1 VKDLEQLLEK
11 AEVQPHLFESPVP
24 LYHQLSRV
32 LQKLIQDE
40 ALQPADRFPTEE
52 AIAECFKVSRPTAN
66 KAVQFLI
73 NEGYLS
79 RDKGVG
85 TYVKEKPLVEFTF
98 LLDSLS
104 FAEQFPPDVPI
115 RSELIWRKT
124 VAATRKIAKALD
136 LEPGAPTIL
145 MRRLRLVYNRPLM
158 VCDSQLSAERFADVT
173 KQKFFQDSLYAT
185 LAERYNCPIL
195 YSERY
200 AVAYEVTEEEV
211 AKLLEIQPFSPV
223 LMITGVSF
231 TENNRPV
238 DYLRTFLREGSVLKT
253 RVRRRAGKDKPSK
266 TNPDK

>member
-1 VKDLEQLLEK
+1 MNDLEELFKK
-11 AEVQPHLFESPVP
+11 AEVQPYLFESPVP

-32 LQKLIQDE
+32 LQKLIQAE
-40 ALQPADRFPTEE
+40 ALQPGDRFPTEE

-73 NEGYLS
+73 DEGYLS
-79 RDKGVG
+79 RNKGVG

-115 RSELIWRKT
+115 HSEVIWSKT
-124 VAATRKIAKALD
+124 VPATRKVANALD
-136 LEPGAPTIL
+136 LEPEAPTVL
-145 MRRLRLVYNRPLM
+145 MRRLRFVYDRPLM
-158 VCDSQLSAERFADVT
+158 VCDSQLSAERFPDVA
-173 KQKFFQDSLYAT
+173 KGKFIRDSLYAT

-200 AVAYEVTEEEV
+200 AVAYEVTEREV
-211 AKLLEIQPFSPV
+211 AELLQIQPFSPV

-231 TENNRPV
+231 ARDNRPV

-253 RVRRRAGKDKPSK
+253 TVRRRAGKEKPSK

>member
-1 VKDLEQLLEK
+1 MKDLEQLLRK

-24 LYHQLSRV
+24 LYYQLSRV

-40 ALQPADRFPTEE
+40 ALQPGDRFPTEE
-52 AIAECFKVSRPTAN
+52 AIAKCFKVSRPTAN

-73 NEGYLS
+73 DEGYLS

-104 FAEQFPPDVPI
+104 FAEQFPPDTPI
-115 RSELIWRKT
+115 RNELIWSKT
-124 VAATRKIAKALD
+124 APATRKVAKALD

-145 MRRLRLVYNRPLM
+145 IRRLRFVHNRPLM
-158 VCDSQLSAERFADVT
+158 VCDSQLSAERFLDVT
-173 KQKFFQDSLYAT
+173 KRKFVRDSLYAT
-185 LAERYNCPIL
+185 LAERYSCPIL
-195 YSERY
+195 YSDRY
-200 AVAYEVTEEEV
+200 AVAYEVTEQEV
-211 AKLLEIQPFSPV
+211 ATLLQIQPFSPV

-231 TENNRPV
+231 TQDNRPV

-253 RVRRRAGKDKPSK
+253 RVRRRAGKGKLSK

>member
-1 VKDLEQLLEK
+1 MNVLEELLK
-11 AEVQPHLFESPVP
+11 KTEVQPHLFDSPVP

-40 ALQPADRFPTEE
+40 AVQPGDRFPTEE

-73 NEGYLS
+73 DEGYLS

-98 LLDSLS
+98 FLDSLS

-115 RSELIWRKT
+115 RSEIIWTKT
-124 VAATRKIAKALD
+124 IPATRKVAKALN

-145 MRRLRLVYNRPLM
+145 MRRLRFVHDRPLM
-158 VCDSQLSAERFADVT
+158 VCDSQLSAEQFPDVT
-173 KQKFFQDSLYAT
+173 KRKFISDSLYAT
-185 LAERYNCPIL
+185 LAQRYDCPIL
-195 YSERY
+195 YSERD
-200 AVAYEVTEEEV
+200 AIAYEITEQEV
-211 AKLLEIQPFSPV
+211 AELLGIQPFSPV

-231 TENNRPV
+231 TRDNRPV

-253 RVRRRAGKDKPSK
+253 TVRRRAGKAKHSK
-266 TNPDK
+266 TNPYK

>member
-1 VKDLEQLLEK
+1 MNNLEELLKK
-11 AEVQPHLFESPVP
+11 AEVQSHLFDSPVP

-40 ALQPADRFPTEE
+40 ALQPGDRFPTEE

-73 NEGYLS
+73 DEGYLS

-85 TYVKEKPLVEFTF
+85 TYVKEKPPVEFTF
-98 LLDSLS
+98 LFDSLS

-115 RSELIWRKT
+115 RSEIIWTR
-124 VAATRKIAKALD
+124 AAPATRRVAKALNLD
-136 LEPGAPTIL
+136 PGAPTTL
-145 MRRLRLVYNRPLM
+145 MRRLRFVYDRPLM
-158 VCDSQLSAERFADVT
+158 VCDSQLSGERFPDIT
-173 KQKFFQDSLYAT
+173 KRKFIQDSLYAT
-185 LAERYNCPIL
+185 LAERYSCPIL

-200 AVAYEVTEEEV
+200 AVAYEVTEQEV

-231 TENNRPV
+231 THNHRPV

-253 RVRRRAGKDKPSK
+253 TVRRRPGKDKRSK
-266 TNPDK
+266 